1 MANWLA
7 QARFIIGALA
17 LIFVVA
23 VAAPAGAQQQQRNP
37 DNSVNPTASSVKE
50 DQLFRE
56 MNRISGRCTLPDQK
70 ACTIEQPAGRDWREF
85 HQVTLPWIGAIAI
98 LGMLALLVIFY
109 LMRGMVRI
117 ENGRSGRLI
126 VRFNAFE
133 RFVHWMTATC
143 FVVLA
148 LTGLNITFGRRLLL
162 PLLGPDAFATW
173 SQWGK
178 YAHNYLSFPFTL
190 GVVIIFLMWIANNI
204 PNRVDWEWLKRGG
217 GIVGN
222 DHPPAYKF
230 NAGQKMIY
238 WIVVIG
244 GGAIAASGYLLMF
257 PFYATDIAGMQLAQ
271 IVHGVVAVLFVA
283 AMLGHIYIGTIGMEG
298 AFEAMAEGTVD
309 ENWARQ
315 HHSLWLEEE
324 KNKAPTGATPR
335 ATPAE

>member
-1 MANWLA
+1 MTKWLA
-7 QARFIIGALA
+7 RARFIIGALA
-17 LIFVVA
+17 LMLIVV
-23 VAAPAGAQQQQRNP
+23 VAAPVGAQQEHRNP
-37 DNSVNPTASSVKE
+37 DNSANPTASSVKE
-50 DQLFRE
+50 DQLLVQ
-56 MNRISGRCTLPDQK
+56 MRIIKGRGSIPDVK
-70 ACTIEQPAGRDWREF
+70 SYNLEQPAGRQWREF
-85 HQVTLPWIGAIAI
+85 HQKILPWIGAIAI
-98 LGMLALLVIFY
+98 LGMLALLVTFY

-133 RFVHWMTATC
+133 RGVHWMTATC

-148 LTGLNITFGRRLLL
+148 ITGLNITFGKQILL

-173 SQWGK
+173 SQWSK

-190 GVVIIFLMWIANNI
+190 GVVIIFLMWLANNI

-230 NAGQKMIY
+230 NAGQKGVY
-238 WIVVIG
+238 WIVVLG
-244 GGAIAASGYLLMF
+244 GGAVATSGYFLMF

-271 IVHGVVAVLFVA
+271 IVHGTVAVLFVA
-283 AMLGHIYIGTIGMEG
+283 AMLAHIYIGTIGMEG

-309 ENWARQ
+309 ENWAKQ
-315 HHSLWLEEE
+315 HHCLWLEEE
-324 KNKAPTGATPR
+324 KSKAPTGATPR
-335 ATPAE
+335 ASPAE

>member
-1 MANWLA
+1 
-7 QARFIIGALA
+7 
-17 LIFVVA
+17 
-23 VAAPAGAQQQQRNP
+23 
-37 DNSVNPTASSVKE
+37 VKE

-148 LTGLNITFGRRLLL
+148 ITGLNITFGRRLLL

>member
-1 MANWLA
+1 MAKWLA
-7 QARFIIGALA
+7 HARFVIGALA
-17 LIFVVA
+17 LMLVVA
-23 VAAPAGAQQQQRNP
+23 VAAPASAQQP
-37 DNSVNPTASSVKE
+37 SSVNPTASSVNE
-50 DQLFRE
+50 DKLLGE
-56 MNRISGRCTLPDQK
+56 LNRISGRCTIPDQK
-70 ACTIEQPAGRDWREF
+70 ACTIEQPAGRSWREF
-85 HQVTLPWIGAIAI
+85 QEKTLPWVGAVAI
-98 LGMLALLVIFY
+98 LGILALLVIFY
-109 LMRGMVRI
+109 LMRGMVKI

-133 RFVHWMTATC
+133 RAVHWMTATC

-148 LTGLNITFGRRLLL
+148 LTGLNITFGKQLLM

-178 YAHNYLSFPFTL
+178 YAHNYLSFPFTI
-190 GVVIIFLMWIANNI
+190 GVVVMLLMWIANNI
-204 PNRVDWEWLKRGG
+204 PTRVDLEWIKRGG

-238 WIVVIG
+238 WIVVLG
-244 GGAIAASGYLLMF
+244 GGAAAVSGYLLMF

-309 ENWARQ
+309 ENWAKQ

-324 KNKAPTGATPR
+324 KNKAPSGAAPR